1 MRPKG
6 KSTTKIKLDLLSDS
20 YDRLKRDYMKL
31 DQQYAKLQN
40 DFDNL
45 ARVKVYQLLD
55 VLHHKVHEL
64 EPKDYPQV
72 TRTDLQNMLK

>member
-6 KSTTKIKLDLLSDS
+6 KSTTKIKLEALSDN

-31 DQQYAKLQN
+31 DQQYAKLKD

-72 TRTDLQNMLK
+72 TSTDPKFVVK